1 MSTTSIQKYADH
13 QKIGRKILDLHDP
26 KARIEHTTLEEIT
39 TTLEVAIQAEAE
51 AGVETKTYL
60 CITYSMREIHII
72 V

>member
-39 TTLEVAIQAEAE
+39 TTLEVAIEAE